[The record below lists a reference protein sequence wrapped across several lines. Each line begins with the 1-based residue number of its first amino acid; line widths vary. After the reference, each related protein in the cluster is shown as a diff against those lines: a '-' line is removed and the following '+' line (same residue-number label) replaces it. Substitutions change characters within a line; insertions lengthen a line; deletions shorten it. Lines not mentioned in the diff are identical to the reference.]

1 MTQTTLEMFRE
12 ELLRTGGYRTP
23 PERKA
28 PVPRKKGWLTTLGF
42 SWSVF
47 SVFPRCAISEAL
59 RRLTTDKWAHY
70 CFASLRKAEKYGA
83 DVIMDGWNNRK
94 AYDGPV
100 VYLANH
106 MSTLETVMLPF
117 VLLTYGPIGTVV
129 KQSLSHLPFLTR
141 AAAHMGLIPIG
152 RKSPREDLMTIFN
165 VGGERI
171 KAGSS
176 ITIYAQGTRQPV
188 FSRKSWGSIG
198 TKLAERSGVPVV
210 PIAVKTDIEPTRPG
224 GKGWFKDFGTVESV
238 IAKGLVERIGTV
250 DPTKA
255 IRISCGPLLTGTS
268 KEMQQA
274 SFEWIKS
281 RLDEWGLPTEG

>member
-12 ELLRTGGYRTP
+12 ELLRTGGYKTP

-28 PVPRKKGWLTTLGF
+28 PVPRKKSWMTTLGF
-42 SWSVF
+42 TWSVF
-47 SVFPRCAISEAL
+47 SVFPKCAISEAL
-59 RRLTTDKWAHY
+59 RRLDTEKWAHY
-70 CFASLRKAEKYGA
+70 CFASLRKAEKYGT
-83 DVIMDGWNNRK
+83 DVIMDGWENRK
-94 AYDGPV
+94 NYDGPV

-165 VGGERI
+165 VGVERI
-171 KAGSS
+171 KAGIS
-176 ITIYAQGTRQPV
+176 IHIYAQGTRQPV
-188 FSRKSWGSIG
+188 FARKGWSSIG
-198 TKLAERSGVPVV
+198 TKLAEKAGVPVV

-224 GKGWFKDFGTVESV
+224 AKGWFKDFGTV
-238 IAKGLVERIGTV
+238 
-250 DPTKA
+250 DPSKT
-255 IRISCGPLLTGTS
+255 IRISCGPVLTGTS

-274 SFEWIKS
+274 SFDWIKS

>member
-1 MTQTTLEMFRE
+1 MFRE

-28 PVPRKKGWLTTLGF
+28 PVPRKKGRLTTLGF
-42 SWSVF
+42 TWSVF
-47 SVFPRCAISEAL
+47 SVFPKCAVSEAL
-59 RRLTTDKWAHY
+59 RRLDTDKWAHY
-70 CFASLRKAEKYGA
+70 CFASLQKAEKYGT
-83 DVIMDGWNNRK
+83 DVILDGWDNRK
-94 AYDGPV
+94 NHNGPV

-117 VLLTYGPIGTVV
+117 VLLAYGPIGTVV

-165 VGGERI
+165 VCGERI
-171 KAGSS
+171 KNGTS
-176 ITIYAQGTRQPV
+176 IIIYAQGTRQPV

-198 TKLAERSGVPVV
+198 TKLAEKSGVPVV
-210 PIAVKTDIEPTRPG
+210 PIAVKTDIQPTRPD
-224 GKGWFKDFGTVESV
+224 GKGWFKDFGTV
-238 IAKGLVERIGTV
+238 
-250 DPTKA
+250 DPSKT
-255 IRISCGPLLTGTS
+255 IRLSCGPVLTGKS

-281 RLDEWGLPTEG
+281 RLDEWGMPTEG

>member
-1 MTQTTLEMFRE
+1 MKQTTLEMFRE

-23 PERKA
+23 SERKA
-28 PVPRKKGWLTTLGF
+28 PTPRKKGWLTTLGF

-47 SVFPRCAISEAL
+47 SVFPKCAVSEAL
-59 RRLTTDKWAHY
+59 RRLDTNKWAHY
-70 CFASLRKAEKYGA
+70 CFASLRKAEKYGT

-94 AYDGPV
+94 DHDGPV

-165 VGGERI
+165 VCGERI
-171 KAGSS
+171 KAGIS
-176 ITIYAQGTRQPV
+176 IIIYAQGTRQPV

-198 TKLAERSGVPVV
+198 TKLAEKSGVPVV
-210 PIAVKTDIEPTRPG
+210 PIAVKTDMEPTRPN
-224 GKGWFKDFGTVESV
+224 GKGWFKDFGTV
-238 IAKGLVERIGTV
+238 
-250 DPTKA
+250 DPTKE
-255 IRISCGPLLTGTS
+255 IRVSCGPVLTGKS

-274 SFEWIKS
+274 SFDWIKS

>member
-1 MTQTTLEMFRE
+1 MVGTDDMTQTTLEMFRE

-28 PVPRKKGWLTTLGF
+28 PVPRKMGWLTTLGF
-42 SWSVF
+42 TWSVF

-59 RRLTTDKWAHY
+59 RRLTTDLWARY
-70 CFASLRKAEKYGA
+70 CFATLQKAEKYGT

-117 VLLTYGPIGTVV
+117 VLLAYGPIATVV

-171 KAGSS
+171 KEGNS

-210 PIAVKTDIEPTRPG
+210 PIAVNAHK
-224 GKGWFKDFGTVESV
+224 
-238 IAKGLVERIGTV
+238 L
-250 DPTKA
+250 
-255 IRISCGPLLTGTS
+255 
-268 KEMQQA
+268 
-274 SFEWIKS
+274 
-281 RLDEWGLPTEG
+281 

>member
-12 ELLRTGGYRTP
+12 ELLRTGGYKTP

-59 RRLTTDKWAHY
+59 RRLTTDLWAHY
-70 CFASLRKAEKYGA
+70 CFASLQKAEKYGT

-94 AYDGPV
+94 EHDGPV

-141 AAAHMGLIPIG
+141 AAAHMGLVPIG

-165 VGGERI
+165 VCGERI
-171 KAGSS
+171 KEGHS

-224 GKGWFKDFGTVESV
+224 GKGWFKDFGTV
-238 IAKGLVERIGTV
+238 
-250 DPTKA
+250 DPTKT
-255 IRISCGPLLTGTS
+255 IRISCGPVMTGKS

-274 SFEWIKS
+274 SFDWIKS

>member
-1 MTQTTLEMFRE
+1 MFRE

-28 PVPRKKGWLTTLGF
+28 TVPRKKGWLTTLGF
-42 SWSVF
+42 TWSVF
-47 SVFPRCAISEAL
+47 SVFPYCAVSEAL
-59 RRLTTDKWAHY
+59 RRLTTDLWAHY
-70 CFASLRKAEKYGA
+70 CFASLQKAEKYGT

-94 AYDGPV
+94 EYDGPV

-141 AAAHMGLIPIG
+141 AAAHLGLVPIG

-165 VGGERI
+165 VCGQRI
-171 KAGSS
+171 KEGIS

-224 GKGWFKDFGTVESV
+224 AKGWFKDFGTV
-238 IAKGLVERIGTV
+238 
-250 DPTKA
+250 DPSKT
-255 IRISCGPLLTGTS
+255 IRISCGPVLTGTS

-274 SFEWIKS
+274 SFDWIKS